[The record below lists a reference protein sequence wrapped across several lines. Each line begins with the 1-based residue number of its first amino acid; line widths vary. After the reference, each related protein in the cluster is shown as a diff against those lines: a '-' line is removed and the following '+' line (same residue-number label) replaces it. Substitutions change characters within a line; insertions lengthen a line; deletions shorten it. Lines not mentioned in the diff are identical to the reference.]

1 MVFGSTIWL
10 STILGQYGD
19 FWKPRHFSA
28 LPQQT
33 RENASPT
40 HAIST
45 IGGDKLSV
53 SGFAFWFSWFLQKRA
68 KTRTQR
74 TQLVLD
80 RFYKLPYKIPLYLSC
95 GRLFSS
101 HFRPRILLNQ
111 ELRTIPPDPLPRT
124 PSYNVPRKSPSEGD
138 LCNIV
143 TWGTGGKKLLT
154 GEVEPIFVR

>member
-53 SGFAFWFSWFLQKRA
+53 PGFALWFSWFLQKRA

-74 TQLVLD
+74 TQLVLLVATSFLCPGLHFGFRGFCKNVQKREPNATNEYSSDSMDHETFAACTGLSKHRAKHSTND
-80 RFYKLPYKIPLYLSC
+80 RGAC
-95 GRLFSS
+95 NRLRSM
-101 HFRPRILLNQ
+101 
-111 ELRTIPPDPLPRT
+111 
-124 PSYNVPRKSPSEGD
+124 
-138 LCNIV
+138 
-143 TWGTGGKKLLT
+143 
-154 GEVEPIFVR
+154 